1 MRLAPRRPTLRA
13 LACVAIALSTAAA
26 AVRAAP
32 TDAAQTDAAPPRAKV
47 CLVLSGGGARGI
59 AHIGVLKVLEELRV
73 PIDCVV
79 GTSAGAIIGGAYA
92 SGASPAEIE
101 AAMRGADWQQLLSD
115 QPARGQR
122 SLYAKELDRDHFG
135 SAELGLRGTEL
146 VLPRGVVAGQHLQF
160 FLQALVSPAR
170 RGPFDDLPIPYRAL
184 ATDFEN
190 GQLVALDHGDLAA
203 AIRASMSVPG
213 AFAPVEIDDRLLV
226 DGGLV
231 RNVGIDVARELG
243 ASRVI
248 VVNVGSPFLRRE
260 GITSLLNAAE
270 QMLNIL
276 TAQNVDASLATL
288 RHGDV
293 LIAPDLGAFEATDF
307 AHGVEQIPAGEQ
319 AARRAAG
326 ELAGFA
332 VAEPEYSAWR
342 ERQRR
347 VRVAPRYDQFVVD
360 TTTLKRV
367 PPAAVAELLGP
378 DPDPRR
384 ADRAIAALLATD
396 DFQTVMGDLDSA
408 PGSTT
413 LTLAPREKSWGPD
426 YLHAGAELSSDFA
439 GDSDFLLAV
448 DQRMTWLDGR
458 GLELRNRA
466 SVGRTNALGSELRVP
481 LSIDRRTVLAPGL
494 EVDDRLRSVY
504 VDGEAIASYRLR
516 RSRASLDLVEALG
529 DAAELRAG
537 VEYGRSSAARMVG
550 TPLLPDFHQL
560 AAAWRAALVLDRL
573 DSLDFPRRGFLLTA
587 DARFA
592 RRMLG
597 GEQAYDR
604 LSLGAEQAFGSQR
617 WSLLVAARYDTAL
630 GGGLPLDEAFTLGG
644 FQNLSGYRRDQVLS
658 DRVTSLRA
666 VYRQRFAR
674 SSALLPALYGG
685 LSLEGADV
693 ARLFDVRIPSR
704 IYGGSVFIAADSPF
718 GPVYLGTGLASGGF
732 ISMYLYLGRP

>member
-1 MRLAPRRPTLRA
+1 MRRAPPGPTLRA
-13 LACVAIALSTAAA
+13 LACAAALCTAAPTALAAPAAA
-26 AVRAAP
+26 APARA
-32 TDAAQTDAAPPRAKV
+32 RV

-73 PIDCVV
+73 PVDCVV

-92 SGASPAEIE
+92 AGASPAEIE

-115 QPARGQR
+115 QPARAR
-122 SLYAKELDRDHFG
+122 SSVYAKQLDRDHIG
-135 SAELGLRGTEL
+135 SAELGLRGGEL

-160 FLQALVSPAR
+160 FLQALVSPAG

-184 ATDFEN
+184 ATDFED
-190 GQLVALDHGDLAA
+190 GRLVALDHGDLAA

-213 AFAPVEIDDRLLV
+213 AFAPVEIDGRLLV

-231 RNVGIDVARELG
+231 RNVGIDIARELG

-248 VVNVGSPFLRRE
+248 VVNVGSPLLRRE
-260 GITSLLNAAE
+260 GITSLLSAAE

-276 TAQNVDASLATL
+276 AAQNVDASLATL
-288 RHGDV
+288 RPGDV
-293 LIAPDLGAFEATDF
+293 LIAPELGAFAATDF
-307 AHGVEQIPAGEQ
+307 AHGVGQIPAGEQ
-319 AARRAAG
+319 AARRAAS
-326 ELAGFA
+326 ELGAFT
-332 VAEPEYSAWR
+332 VSEPEYAAWR
-342 ERQRR
+342 QRQRR
-347 VRVAPRYDQFVVD
+347 ARVSPRYDHVVVD
-360 TTTLKRV
+360 TSTLTRV
-367 PPAAVAELLGP
+367 PPAAVAELLGTNP
-378 DPDPRR
+378 DPR
-384 ADRAIAALLATD
+384 ADRAIATLLATD
-396 DFQTVMGDLDSA
+396 DFETVTGHLDIEPA
-408 PGSTT
+408 GTT
-413 LTLAPREKSWGPD
+413 LTLTPREKPWGPD

-448 DQRMTWLDGR
+448 DQRLTWLDGR
-458 GLELRNRA
+458 GLELRDRA
-466 SVGRTNALGSELRVP
+466 SVGRTNALGAELRVP

-529 DAAELRAG
+529 DAGELRAG
-537 VEYGRSSAARMVG
+537 VEYGRSSAVRTIGA
-550 TPLLPDFHQL
+550 PLLPDFHQHV
-560 AAAWRAALVLDRL
+560 AAWRASLVLDRL

-604 LSLGAEQAFGSQR
+604 VSLAAEQAFGSER
-617 WSLLVAARYDTAL
+617 SSLLVAARYDTAL

-658 DRVTSLRA
+658 DRVASLRG

-685 LSLEGADV
+685 LSFEAADV
-693 ARLFDVRIPSR
+693 ARQFDVRIPSR
-704 IYGGSVFIAADSPF
+704 IYGGSVFVAADSAF
-718 GPVYLGTGLASGGF
+718 GPVYVGTGLASGGF
-732 ISMYLYLGRP
+732 VSIYLYLGRP